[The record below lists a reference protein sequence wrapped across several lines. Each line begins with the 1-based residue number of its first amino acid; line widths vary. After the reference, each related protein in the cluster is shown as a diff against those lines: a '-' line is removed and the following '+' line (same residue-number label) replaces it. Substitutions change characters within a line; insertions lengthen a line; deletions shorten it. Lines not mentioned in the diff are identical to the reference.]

1 MSQLGDTSQRW
12 CFGGARSV
20 SLELNYGTLEEAVPH
35 DKGILE
41 MRVCFD
47 PLCNDFRRVEVR
59 WCPPDP
65 IGGVQ
70 YKTGKPFHVYKLK
83 PSPNPLAET
92 GAGFGYCAERL
103 HAEWQEWGEWSL
115 CSKTCQE
122 TNGQA
127 GTQTRR
133 AGCTEGLTG
142 GRTCDELIRIQHWN
156 ERETRT
162 CNEVCC
168 PRNGEFRAWSSWG
181 ACSKSCSSKGGSA
194 GEQRRTRTCTPAS
207 CGGQPCAAADL
218 LQRRVCNGF
227 DTAPCPINGLWGAW
241 GQWSACILPV
251 GKCFGTKKRE
261 RKCDNPKPEHG
272 GRNCQGGGG
281 GVQIDGCTVQEKCP
295 VDCQCTEWGK
305 WESCSI
311 TCKNCG
317 AEMCIN
323 VGNQRRTRWCSV
335 EKNGGI
341 TCRAKYGN
349 FQPQTRPCP
358 EVPACPIDCT
368 LTGWSDWAEC
378 DPSKGTRTKTRT
390 VLQEARYGGEQC
402 NGDKSRDEICA
413 VNCQCDSSTWGEWS
427 PCTSRMTS
435 TKERVRICLAAKN
448 GGIPCHSNPLR
459 QDPYAERQHAPCP
472 VDCIC
477 NEFSKVW
484 TPCSQSCTPA
494 GGSHG
499 KQTIKRICV
508 EGVHGGKTCKQKYE
522 IELGQPLTRTR
533 ECNTE
538 ACPVDC
544 ICQEFND
551 TWSSCSKSCTPEG
564 GISGV
569 QTSERVCIEGSN
581 GGKTCKQKYE
591 IDLKQPLTRTR
602 ECNTL
607 CCPIDGNF
615 VF

>member
-12 CFGGARSV
+12 CFGGAQSG
-20 SLELNYGTLEEAVPH
+20 SLELDPYGTLDEAVPH

-47 PLCNDFRRVEVR
+47 PLCNDFRRVEVL
-59 WCPPDP
+59 WCPPGP

-70 YKTGKPFHVYKLK
+70 NKTGKPFHVYKLK

-142 GRTCDELIRIQHWN
+142 GRTCDELIRIQPWN
-156 ERETRT
+156 ERGTRT

-218 LQRRVCNGF
+218 LQKRDCNGF
-227 DTAPCPINGLWGAW
+227 DTAPCPI
-241 GQWSACILPV
+241 
-251 GKCFGTKKRE
+251 
-261 RKCDNPKPEHG
+261 
-272 GRNCQGGGG
+272 
-281 GVQIDGCTVQEKCP
+281 DG
-295 VDCQCTEWGK
+295 
-305 WESCSI
+305 
-311 TCKNCG
+311 N
-317 AEMCIN
+317 
-323 VGNQRRTRWCSV
+323 
-335 EKNGGI
+335 
-341 TCRAKYGN
+341 
-349 FQPQTRPCP
+349 
-358 EVPACPIDCT
+358 
-368 LTGWSDWAEC
+368 WSDWGSWTTCVAGA
-378 DPSKGTRTKTRT
+378 DPCHGKASMTRSCNNPAP
-390 VLQEARYGGEQC
+390 QYGGVTC
-402 NGDKSRDEICA
+402 SGTPIRKKSCEI
-413 VNCQCDSSTWGEWS
+413 
-427 PCTSRMTS
+427 
-435 TKERVRICLAAKN
+435 
-448 GGIPCHSNPLR
+448 
-459 QDPYAERQHAPCP
+459 QDCP

-499 KQTIKRICV
+499 KQTNKRICV